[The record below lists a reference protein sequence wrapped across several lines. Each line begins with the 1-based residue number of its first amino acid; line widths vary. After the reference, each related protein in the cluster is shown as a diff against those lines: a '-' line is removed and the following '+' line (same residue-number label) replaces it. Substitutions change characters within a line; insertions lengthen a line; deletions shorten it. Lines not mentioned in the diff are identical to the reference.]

1 MKLRRKKPHS
11 LLPLFSA
18 PDIAFLLL
26 IFIMLVSLINYRIDP
41 VSLQYPIAETG
52 RRIEGERMQEIWI
65 DIEGNYYLN
74 GIPVN
79 MDILEK
85 NLEDLNYNGQ
95 NETYLI
101 ADRDTYYEKIHDVIL
116 ILMQHNHRNL
126 TLAIR
131 QGQSHD

>member
-1 MKLRRKKPHS
+1 
-11 LLPLFSA
+11 
-18 PDIAFLLL
+18 
-26 IFIMLVSLINYRIDP
+26 
-41 VSLQYPIAETG
+41 
-52 RRIEGERMQEIWI
+52 
-65 DIEGNYYLN
+65 
-74 GIPVN
+74 
-79 MDILEK
+79 
-85 NLEDLNYNGQ
+85 LEDLNYNGQ